1 MATLQIDIPNNK
13 VDILKAALGYQDTI
27 INEAGEEIANPQS
40 AKDFAEN
47 WIIDQLKRQVKNYEK
62 RQALNAAV
70 FTDVGL
76 TQTEGQ

>member
-27 INEAGEEIANPQS
+27 INEEGEEIANTQS